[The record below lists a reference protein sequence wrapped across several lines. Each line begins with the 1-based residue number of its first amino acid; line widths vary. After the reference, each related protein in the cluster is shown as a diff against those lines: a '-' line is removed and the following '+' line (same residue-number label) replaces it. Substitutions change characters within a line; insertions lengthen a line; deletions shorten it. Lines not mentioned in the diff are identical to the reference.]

1 MNTKGDFH
9 LEINTIP
16 PSYCKAL
23 LKEAWYSGKE
33 QT

>member
-9 LEINTIP
+9 LENTIP
-16 PSYCKAL
+16 PSYCKPL